1 MTEVHGSKLRKFLI
15 EKGRIRKE
23 AFDFVNWRAIG
34 VAHRKMSQSKRTW
47 ISKHVCRFAATGT
60 NMARRKEWNNPRC
73 PRCGYHGE
81 DSNHVV
87 VCPDTVARKMYHRAI
102 LEFQEKL
109 ENLQT
114 HHLIISTMTL
124 ALFGGEQ
131 SFFCDM
137 VKIDKSFNRDPV
149 QRMIASA
156 TLEQD
161 SIGWHNFVEGKISN
175 KWAQAQELDYRSK
188 QDCQRSGERWA
199 VSVVNGLYG
208 VIQKMWTQRNKH
220 LHNKEREHTVSKK
233 RERLEQLIDD
243 EFDLGPLGLR
253 ECDRAFMNVDKKR
266 VKRWHMNQQV
276 QWLEGMVIV
285 RKFSHKKLAR
295 KGRRKRKLLNNST
308 TDNISTSGR
317 QSKLFEKTVRTWP
330 P

>member
-1 MTEVHGSKLRKFLI
+1 
-15 EKGRIRKE
+15 
-23 AFDFVNWRAIG
+23 
-34 VAHRKMSQSKRTW
+34 
-47 ISKHVCRFAATGT
+47 
-60 NMARRKEWNNPRC
+60 
-73 PRCGYHGE
+73 
-81 DSNHVV
+81 
-87 VCPDTVARKMYHRAI
+87 
-102 LEFQEKL
+102 
-109 ENLQT
+109 
-114 HHLIISTMTL
+114 MTL

-137 VKIDKSFNRDPV
+137 VEIDESFNRDPV

-188 QDCQRSGERWA
+188 HDCRQSGERWA

-208 VIQKMWTQRNKH
+208 VIRKLWTQRNEH

-253 ECDRAFMNVDKKR
+253 KCDRAFMNVDKKR
-266 VKRWHMNQQV
+266 VKLLHMNQQV

-285 RKFSHKKLAR
+285 RKFSHKKLSQ
-295 KGRRKRKLLNNST
+295 KGRQKRKLLNNST